1 MKTGYIIIREE
12 WELMHFAV
20 ERRINSDL
28 KCGKQTIEEIL
39 QSIKGIIDPDTFFN
53 TKLILYEL
61 MVNSVI
67 HGNCGDMNKMVDIKV
82 YINKSRIII
91 EVTDEGSGICCDIED
106 YGEYDYLESG
116 RGLMLVEGLSDM
128 LNIDGNTVTCVQY
141 LK

>member
-91 EVTDEGSGICCDIED
+91 EVTDEGSGICCDIKD
-106 YGEYDYLESG
+106 YGEYDYLES
-116 RGLMLVEGLSDM
+116 VLSFVF
-128 LNIDGNTVTCVQY
+128 LSQGKSKSQST
-141 LK
+141 

>member
-91 EVTDEGSGICCDIED
+91 EVTDEGSGI
-106 YGEYDYLESG
+106 
-116 RGLMLVEGLSDM
+116 
-128 LNIDGNTVTCVQY
+128 
-141 LK
+141 